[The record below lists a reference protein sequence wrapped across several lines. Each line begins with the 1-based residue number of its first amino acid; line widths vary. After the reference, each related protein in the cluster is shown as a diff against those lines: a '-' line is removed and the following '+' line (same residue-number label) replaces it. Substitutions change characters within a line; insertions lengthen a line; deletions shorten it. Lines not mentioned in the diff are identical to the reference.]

1 VKGGDVI
8 NQLRSWVRLAD
19 SRNVGVNYENLMFD
33 LMLWNKYA
41 DDIRVKWARAFWQ
54 SGEASVETANVTTT

>member
-1 VKGGDVI
+1 M
-8 NQLRSWVRLAD
+8 
-19 SRNVGVNYENLMFD
+19 MFD

-54 SGEASVETANVTTT
+54 SGEVFVETQTSNVTTT